1 MAIGRVVIVHPTT
14 FCNVRQRPA
23 MKELNCQR
31 FAEGNSAK
39 VTLAGEGRSAELL
52 LRYASFATAGLPK
65 QEIDNVIALLAGQ
78 RSGRI
83 GQ

>member
-1 MAIGRVVIVHPTT
+1 
-14 FCNVRQRPA
+14 
-23 MKELNCQR
+23 MKELNCQS

-39 VTLAGEGRSAELL
+39 VTLAAEGRSAELL